1 MVIEA
6 GRHTIALDL
15 HPRMTVITGVGDI
28 ERESLAGEFLG
39 ALGHSRPG
47 VHVEVT
53 TDEGR
58 HLAVFR
64 PTNGQARLVDVERAA
79 DVTPPEVDGGVDL
92 YAAHGLDLATARR
105 ALKVTPA
112 DLATQAR
119 ADVVMARLADLDQ
132 TALWA
137 AAARVRVTDE
147 TLQAE
152 STATGTAPEDAELID
167 RIEARHARVEGTL
180 EAMSRSRR
188 LARVVTTIGLL
199 STIPVA
205 VLAPL
210 MTLPIVGITM
220 ACLATAFLLQ
230 ARVDRAQRAEQEAL
244 DAAGAESYLGFQVSR
259 VDGLVTTDQAR
270 RRLLEAAAEHRT
282 AAAHWFQLAGDT
294 SVDWALEHHAEIS
307 TAARLRADVR
317 SLGVMS
323 SSAPG
328 DGDLASDLAHALL
341 GRMARARTLGDLG
354 ETFPLI
360 VDEVFR
366 KLDPGLKVP
375 LLELLARSAGSP
387 QVILLTADEEVAS
400 WARLEALTGTLSV
413 LEPTP
418 EAEPARTDDMAR
430 DMTGGATGDTMAGGV
445 TDDMVV

>member
-15 HPRMTVITGVGDI
+15 HPRLTVITGVGDL
-28 ERESLAGEFLG
+28 ERESLAGELLG
-39 ALGHSRPG
+39 AMGRSRPG

-53 TDEGR
+53 TDDGR
-58 HLAVFR
+58 HLALFR
-64 PTNGQARLVDVERAA
+64 PAGGQARLVDVERAL
-79 DVTPPEVDGGVDL
+79 DVTPTEADGGVDL
-92 YAAHGLDLATARR
+92 YAQHGLDLATARR

-112 DLATQAR
+112 DLTTQAR
-119 ADVVMARLADLDQ
+119 ADVVVARLADVDQ

-147 TLQAE
+147 ALQAE
-152 STATGTAPEDAELID
+152 SAAAGTAPEDAELID
-167 RIEARHARVEGTL
+167 RIEARHAQVEGAL
-180 EAMSRSRR
+180 ETMTRSRR
-188 LARVVTTIGLL
+188 LARLVTAVGVLGC
-199 STIPVA
+199 IPA
-205 VLAPL
+205 LAIAPL
-210 MTLPIVGITM
+210 LALPLVGITV
-220 ACLATAFLLQ
+220 ATLAVAFLFK

-244 DAAGAESYLGFQVSR
+244 DAAGAESYLGFQVRR

-270 RRLLEAAAEHRT
+270 RHLLEAAAEHR
-282 AAAHWFQLAGDT
+282 AAAAQWFDLAGDT
-294 SVDWALEHHAEIS
+294 SVDWALEHHAEVS

-317 SLGVMS
+317 NLGVMS

-328 DGDLASDLAHALL
+328 DGDMASDLAHALL

-354 ETFPLI
+354 ETFPLV

-366 KLDPGLKVP
+366 DLDPALKVP
-375 LLELLARSAGSP
+375 LLELLARSAGDP

-400 WARLEALTGTLSV
+400 WARLEALTGSLSV

-418 EAEPARTDDMAR
+418 EPEPARA
-430 DMTGGATGDTMAGGV
+430 GD
-445 TDDMVV
+445 VVA